1 MSIDQ
6 ITIEGVRLRHQV
18 FKLVL
23 SNISE
28 AYRIESSIRHPWYKC
43 QSLSKVAEYSTK
55 TTTTKILTEAFDSA
69 MNCHDENRRVS
80 VACWPI
86 SVAINN
92 GLHSLAANFLDECSV
107 QLNHDIDPISKW
119 CGAANLLRTIKA
131 DLIFLDS
138 FFDTFKHATS
148 KGHGWRVVRDIKPL
162 LNDTDIQ
169 KDPRYI
175 QHLNERLDAIIN
187 WKKSR
192 FK

>member
-6 ITIEGVRLRHQV
+6 ITNEGVSLRYQV
-18 FKLVL
+18 DKLVL
-23 SNISE
+23 NNISE
-28 AYRIESSIRHPWYKC
+28 AYRIALSIRHPWYKC

-86 SVAINN
+86 RAAIKN

-119 CGAANLLRTIKA
+119 CAADLLRAIKA
-131 DLIFLDS
+131 DPIFLDS

-148 KGHGWRVVRDIKPL
+148 QGHGWRVIRDIKSL

-169 KDPRYI
+169 KDTRYI
-175 QHLNERLDAIIN
+175 KHLNKRLNAIIT
-187 WKKSR
+187 WKKSCV
-192 FK
+192 K